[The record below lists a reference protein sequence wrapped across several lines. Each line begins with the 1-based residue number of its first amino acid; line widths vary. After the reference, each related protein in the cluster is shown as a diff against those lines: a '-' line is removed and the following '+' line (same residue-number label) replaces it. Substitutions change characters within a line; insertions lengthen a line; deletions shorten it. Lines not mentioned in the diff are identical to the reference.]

1 LAIRGSSFRWVS
13 GRFVP
18 RGNPCKLAVL
28 WAALLVAGCG
38 GGGGGEQPAQI
49 VRGTGYRFEA
59 PAGWTIVR
67 SGRQVQAAEGGN
79 SLALVSVS
87 RFPLLRR
94 AGETLSPKVTKE
106 LDRLVTGLAAQQHG
120 SIVSSGNTRIAG
132 REARRYEFEYE
143 VRGKPL
149 VERVS
154 FVFREKTEYF
164 LLCRFDRGGDTKP
177 CDELLR
183 SFTLT

>member
-1 LAIRGSSFRWVS
+1 LVIRGSSFPWVS
-13 GRFVP
+13 RRFVP
-18 RGNPCKLAVL
+18 RGNPCKLAVPS
-28 WAALLVAGCG
+28 AALLLAGCG
-38 GGGGGEQPAQI
+38 GGGGGEQPAQV

-59 PAGWTIVR
+59 PAGWSIVR
-67 SGRQVQAAEGGN
+67 SGRQVQAAEGGK

-87 RFPLLRR
+87 RFPLLRK
-94 AGETLSPKVTKE
+94 AEEPLSPKVTKE

-120 SIVSSGNTRIAG
+120 SIVSSENTQIAG

-149 VERVS
+149 AERVS
-154 FVFREKTEYF
+154 FVFRGKTEYF

-183 SFTLT
+183 TFTLT